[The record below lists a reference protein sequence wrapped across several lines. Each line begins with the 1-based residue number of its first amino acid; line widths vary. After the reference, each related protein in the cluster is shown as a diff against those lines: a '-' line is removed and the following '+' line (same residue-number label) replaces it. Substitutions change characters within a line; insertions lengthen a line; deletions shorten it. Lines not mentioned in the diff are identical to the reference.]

1 MVPGLGMRSPLPGCW
16 ALQPQLSSPKQ
27 GHGGRVR
34 SWWLSRTSS
43 PKATST
49 ALLLGALLGCVG
61 SVWVL
66 LGPVPGKAKPRGGGS
81 WGCTG
86 RRRWACPRRIG
97 SRMVAWAPA
106 AADPTVPRRAF
117 ARQGGAR
124 EMPSQCHRDP
134 GTSPRRCSL
143 ARPFLHLSSFHS
155 PRKTLPFSILLSRPR
170 AGMKEHPQRRL
181 CCAGCLL
188 PHAPSSLRCSLSW
201 LPSAEPQNT
210 LVT

>member
-1 MVPGLGMRSPLPGCW
+1 MNHGTDVPAASGSSGTAWCPGSGCAPRSLVAAATQHLAP
-16 ALQPQLSSPKQ
+16 QPQLSSPEQ

-86 RRRWACPRRIG
+86 RRRWACPHGIG

-106 AADPTVPRRAF
+106 AADPAVPRRAF
-117 ARQGGAR
+117 ARRGGAR

-134 GTSPRRCSL
+134 GTAPRRCSL
-143 ARPFLHLSSFHS
+143 VDLSFTSPVSIILGKRCLFPSFFH
-155 PRKTLPFSILLSRPR
+155 
-170 AGMKEHPQRRL
+170 GHVQ
-181 CCAGCLL
+181 G
-188 PHAPSSLRCSLSW
+188 
-201 LPSAEPQNT
+201 
-210 LVT
+210 